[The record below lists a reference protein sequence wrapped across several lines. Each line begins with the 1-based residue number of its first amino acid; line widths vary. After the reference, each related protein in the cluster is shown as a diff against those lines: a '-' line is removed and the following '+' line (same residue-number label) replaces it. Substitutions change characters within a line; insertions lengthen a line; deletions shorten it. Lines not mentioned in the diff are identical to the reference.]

1 MKLKEHEGK
10 EIFKEYGLKVPGGY
24 VVSDVSEVKAADKD
38 VVVKSQVLVGSR
50 KKSGGIEFAS
60 KEKVKDVVAEMLG
73 REINGLKVEEV
84 LIEEKLNIEKEMFL
98 SLTIDR
104 FEKKVKVL
112 FSEEGGIDIEG
123 IADKVLKLDVDGLD
137 KLDENVK
144 EVAEILYKIMKDY
157 DAELVEINPLVI
169 ADGELAAAD
178 SKIIVDDNALFRHLE
193 LAPKNRQCYAEER
206 ASVCGFNYVELG
218 GDIAVIGNG
227 AGLVMATLD
236 VLNYYGGKPAD
247 FLDVGGGADVKRMEN
262 AMDAVLSNNP
272 TALLVNIFGGITRCD
287 EIAQGIVNYRKDKGV
302 EVPMVVRLIGTN
314 EEEGKKILHEGCI
327 VSLDSM
333 EDCVKAVVEASKK

>member
-1 MKLKEHEGK
+1 MKLKEYEGK
-10 EIFKEYGLKVPGGY
+10 EIFKEYGLKVPEGY
-24 VVSDVSEVKAADKD
+24 VVSDVSEVKDADKD

-50 KKSGGIEFAS
+50 KKSGGIEFANS
-60 KEKVKDVVAEMLG
+60 ENVKDVVSKLLG
-73 REINGLKVEEV
+73 KEINGLKVEEV
-84 LIEEKLNIEKEMFL
+84 LVEERLNIEKEMFL

-104 FEKKVKVL
+104 FEKKIKVL
-112 FSEEGGIDIEG
+112 FYEEGGIDIEKE
-123 IADKVLKLDVDGLD
+123 ADKVLKLDVDELD
-137 KLDENVK
+137 KLGEVK
-144 EVAEILYKIMKDY
+144 KVAEVLYKIMKDY
-157 DAELVEINPLVI
+157 DAELVEINPLVV
-169 ADGELAAAD
+169 ADGELVAAD

-247 FLDVGGGADVKRMEN
+247 FLDVGGGADVKRMES

-272 TALLVNIFGGITRCD
+272 KALLINIFGGITRCD
-287 EIAQGIVNYRKDKGV
+287 EIAQGIVNYREEKGV
-302 EVPMVVRLIGTN
+302 DVPMVVRLIGTN
-314 EEEGKKILHEGCI
+314 EEEGKKILHKGCI

-333 EDCVKAVVEASKK
+333 EDCIKAVVEVSRK